1 MSYLFLVLA
10 LLSSFSIALLLKV
23 FEQKERNRIVIV
35 ASNYIVAGALGYLL
49 SQKTQVTSSI
59 LVFGIVIG
67 FFFCFGFIVLFVAV
81 KKKGVASSVTIG
93 RLSLA
98 IPVALS
104 IFLWGEKPLL
114 VDIIGLVLIFFIILS
129 WEGKIGKVSP
139 ILLAIFFI
147 FGFLDS
153 AMKFFKLEF
162 PATDD
167 SFFLIFVFCSAMAW
181 GWLYILVSRQKPK
194 RADILWGLFL
204 GVPNFFSSY
213 FLLKALAAIPA
224 YVVFPFI
231 NIGIIILSALAGHLL
246 FKEEL
251 DRKKVVLIL
260 LGIIAVFFLS
270 S

>member
-23 FEQKERNRIVIV
+23 FQQKERNSIVIV

-49 SQKTQVTSSI
+49 SQKMQVTTSI
-59 LVFGIVIG
+59 LAFSIVVG
-67 FFFCFGFIVLFVAV
+67 FFFCLGFTLLFLAV
-81 KKKGVASSVTIG
+81 KKKGIASSVTIG

-104 IFLWGEKPLL
+104 ISLWGEKPLL
-114 VDIIGLVLIFFIILS
+114 VDIIGLLVIFFIILN
-129 WEGKIGKVSP
+129 WEGKIGNVSP
-139 ILLAIFFI
+139 ILMSIFVV
-147 FGFLDS
+147 FGLLDS

-162 PATDD
+162 PFIDD
-167 SFFLIFVFCSAMAW
+167 SFFLVFVFCSAMVW
-181 GWLYILVSRQKPK
+181 SWLYILVSRQKPK
-194 RADILWGLFL
+194 QADIFWGLFL
-204 GVPNFFSSY
+204 GVPNFFSSF
-213 FLLKALAAIPA
+213 FLLKALASIPA

-231 NIGIIILSALAGHLL
+231 NIGIIILSALGGHLL
-246 FKEEL
+246 FKEKL

>member
-49 SQKTQVTSSI
+49 SQKTQVTTPV
-59 LVFGIVIG
+59 LAFGSVVG
-67 FFFCFGFIVLFVAV
+67 FFFCLGFILLFVAV
-81 KKKGVASSVTIG
+81 KKKGVANSVTIG

-104 IFLWGEKPLL
+104 ICCWGEKPL
-114 VDIIGLVLIFFIILS
+114 VADIIGLVLIFFIIFT
-129 WEGKIGKVSP
+129 WEGKIGKISP
-139 ILLAIFFI
+139 ILLSIFFV
-147 FGFLDS
+147 FGLLDS

-162 PATDD
+162 PLTDD
-167 SFFLIFVFCSAMAW
+167 GFFLIFVFGSAMVW
-181 GWLYILVSRQKPK
+181 GWLYILVSRQKP
-194 RADILWGLFL
+194 RWADIFWGLFL

-251 DRKKVVLIL
+251 DRKKVLLIL
-260 LGIIAVFFLS
+260 LGIIAVFLLS
-270 S
+270 G

>member
-23 FEQKERNRIVIV
+23 FEQKERNRTVIV

-49 SQKTQVTSSI
+49 SQKTQVTTSVLAFSI
-59 LVFGIVIG
+59 VVGL
-67 FFFCFGFIVLFVAV
+67 FFCLGFTLFFVAV

-98 IPVALS
+98 IPVGLS
-104 IFLWGEKPLL
+104 ICFWGEKPLL

-139 ILLAIFFI
+139 ILLSIFFV
-147 FGFLDS
+147 FGLMDS

-162 PATDD
+162 PFTDD
-167 SFFLIFVFCSAMAW
+167 SFFLVFVFCSAMVW

-194 RADILWGLFL
+194 WADIFWGLIL
-204 GVPNFFSSY
+204 GAPNFFSSY

-231 NIGIIILSALAGHLL
+231 NIGIIILSALAGHWL

-260 LGIIAVFFLS
+260 LGIIAVSLLS